1 MLPKLLVP
9 LMVFFLAWPS
19 FSQAPPSTLDKLRSY
34 YTSSPVVQNNFLA
47 GPAMNYIKIN
57 LIKPQ
62 EHFPRAGQ
70 DRNFASVN
78 LCKGG
83 VNEVTNQRIPLRFED
98 IFNFL
103 PDDKGS
109 RRRVLV
115 EGVPGSGKTTLV
127 KRMCRDWANGC
138 FAQDSN
144 AVIQVVLRSLP
155 KRDKLTI
162 EDMVLT
168 SVANKKEAAD
178 IAKYVC
184 DCQGEGVVF
193 ILDGFD
199 EMSVKMRHSSIVR
212 DIIEGRLAPKAS
224 FLITSRPISAQS
236 LHQMVDRRI
245 EVTGFGE
252 DEVEKY
258 VTDYFATSNVE
269 LGKKLLSTLYSRPTI
284 RSLCYV
290 PLLLLMV
297 CFIASFGKALPRTM
311 HELFEGLVIL
321 VVNRNLKKVNR
332 KERANSLEDVK
343 RLCPSFMKLAKLAL
357 EGLKHD
363 TLVFSDVPFEVDEAL
378 SGLMNCIEAQNRFG
392 HTTRTWHFLHLTLQE
407 YFAAHA
413 LSVAPKAE
421 QIGFWSERLL
431 FTYSGRQKY
440 ILSVDRF
447 QTMFLLYCGITG
459 LDSKT
464 GMQGMFIKAAD
475 AMFQPTIEDGS
486 ALSALCQAVSESG
499 NKELA
504 CRIMS
509 TCGSNVQVAF
519 ETIPL
524 LGGAPWCIEAY
535 GQHQE
540 DLKLSIYAAHND
552 EYDTAECGNVTPG
565 NIAFVLS
572 QMKDLVTLTGIE
584 LTLVRLVHG
593 KYMLVYTCIH
603 HVYVGGGIYIV
614 TYFVNINLLV
624 FCEIIM
630 VYSWY
635 RSGKIQKQNL
645 LMHQKFWQLTAAFF
659 SGVVAYRVCV

>member
-1 MLPKLLVP
+1 
-9 LMVFFLAWPS
+9 MVFSLALPS
-19 FSQAPPSTLDKLRSY
+19 FSQAPPSTLEKLRSY
-34 YTSSPVVQNNFLA
+34 YTSSPVVQNNYLV
-47 GPAMNYIKIN
+47 GPAMDCIKIN
-57 LIKPQ
+57 LIQPGQ
-62 EHFPRAGQ
+62 HFPRAGQ
-70 DRNFASVN
+70 HGNFASVN

-83 VNEVTNQRIPLRFED
+83 VNEVTNQRIPLEFED
-98 IFNFL
+98 IFNF
-103 PDDKGS
+103 PPHDEGCS
-109 RRRVLV
+109 RQRVLV

-127 KRMCRDWANGC
+127 KRMCRDWANGS
-138 FAQDSN
+138 FAQDSK

-184 DCQGEGVVF
+184 DCQGDGVVF

-199 EMSVKMRHSSIVR
+199 EMSVKMRQSSIVH
-212 DIIEGRLAPKAS
+212 DILKGRLAPKAS

-236 LHQMVDRRI
+236 LHEMVDRRI

-258 VTDYFATSNVE
+258 VTDYFATSNVA
-269 LGKKLLSTLYSRPTI
+269 LGRKLLSTLNSRPTI

-311 HELFEGLVIL
+311 HELFESLVIL
-321 VVNRNLKKVNR
+321 VVNRNLKKANR

-392 HTTRTWHFLHLTLQE
+392 NTSRTWHFLHLTLQE
-407 YFAAHA
+407 YFAAVA

-421 QIGFWSERLL
+421 QIDFWSERLL
-431 FTYSGRQKY
+431 FTYSQQKY
-440 ILSVDRF
+440 ILSVERF

-464 GMQGMFIKAAD
+464 GLQGMFIKAAD

-509 TCGSNVQVAF
+509 TCGSNVRVAF
-519 ETIPL
+519 ETISL

-540 DLKLSIYAAHND
+540 DLKLSIYAAHGPD
-552 EYDTAECGNVTPG
+552 DHDDASVCVNVTPS

-572 QMKDLVTLTGIE
+572 QMRDLVTLTGIE
-584 LTLVRLVHG
+584 LTLFRLNDG
-593 KYMLVYTCIH
+593 KYMRVYTCIH
-603 HVYVGGGIYIV
+603 HVYVCGGI
-614 TYFVNINLLV
+614 
-624 FCEIIM
+624 
-630 VYSWY
+630 
-635 RSGKIQKQNL
+635 
-645 LMHQKFWQLTAAFF
+645 
-659 SGVVAYRVCV
+659 